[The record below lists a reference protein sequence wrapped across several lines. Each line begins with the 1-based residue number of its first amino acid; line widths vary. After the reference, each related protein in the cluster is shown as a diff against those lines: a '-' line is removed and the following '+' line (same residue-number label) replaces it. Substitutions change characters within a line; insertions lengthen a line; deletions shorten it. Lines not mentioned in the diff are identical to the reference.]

1 MFVVS
6 RDLAMSSCLHLQIQS
21 QAIHSIRSFSYS
33 FVQVHRTLSFFFLI
47 LSRTHART
55 HASFLSL
62 HTLYSVQFLFDH
74 VFFFYR
80 NPTKVR
86 VDLDRL
92 RNSPRKRRSK
102 GFSFQRYKIY
112 KRRSRA
118 VVRESASPRPMAV
131 TVIDATRSMLNEI
144 SSYRSRLTRESN
156 LFFSLFY
163 SYVRQIPLAVIPS

>member
-1 MFVVS
+1 
-6 RDLAMSSCLHLQIQS
+6 MSPFTNRVTSYPFD
-21 QAIHSIRSFSYS
+21 SI
-33 FVQVHRTLSFFFLI
+33 FFLLVLACI
-47 LSRTHART
+47 SSHSFLFLPYSLTHART
-55 HASFLSL
+55 CASFLFL
-62 HTLYSVQFLFDH
+62 DTLYSVQFLFDH

-112 KRRSRA
+112 KRRCRA
-118 VVRESASPRPMAV
+118 VARELANPRPMAV

-144 SSYRSRLTRESN
+144 SSYRSRLTRESD

-163 SYVRQIPLAVIPS
+163 SYVR

>member
-1 MFVVS
+1 MCRETWRCRRVCIYK
-6 RDLAMSSCLHLQIQS
+6 SCRKP
-21 QAIHSIRSFSYS
+21 SIRFDLPLTRSYMYI
-33 FVQVHRTLSFFFLI
+33 FIFIFFFLI
-47 LSRTHART
+47 LTRTHART
-55 HASFLSL
+55 YASFLFL
-62 HTLYSVQFLFDH
+62 DTLYSVQLLFDH

-118 VVRESASPRPMAV
+118 VVRELASPRPMAV

-156 LFFSLFY
+156 LFFSLLY

>member
-1 MFVVS
+1 
-6 RDLAMSSCLHLQIQS
+6 MSAFTNRVTSHPFD
-21 QAIHSIRSFSYS
+21 SI
-33 FVQVHRTLSFFFLI
+33 FFLLVRTCI
-47 LSRTHART
+47 SHSFLFLPYPLTHASTHART
-55 HASFLSL
+55 YVSFLFL
-62 HTLYSVQFLFDH
+62 DTLYSIQFLFDH

-118 VVRESASPRPMAV
+118 VVRELASPRPMAV

-144 SSYRSRLTRESN
+144 SSYRSRLTRQSQ
-156 LFFSLFY
+156 SLLL
-163 SYVRQIPLAVIPS
+163 VVL